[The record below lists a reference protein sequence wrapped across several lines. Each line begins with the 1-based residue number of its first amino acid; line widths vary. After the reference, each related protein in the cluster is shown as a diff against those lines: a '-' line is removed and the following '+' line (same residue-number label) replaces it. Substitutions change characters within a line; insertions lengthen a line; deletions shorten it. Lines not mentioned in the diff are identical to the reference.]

1 MAMIRE
7 LSDLLATR
15 AIQVPPGGFEV
26 LFVCTVINAQNCE
39 LKSSLIN
46 LVQTNFGGG
55 NDEEPHAHISVIS
68 RAFHEQPKDTDCP
81 HHGFS
86 LMHQLDT
93 FYNSLSYNDQDSLN
107 SAAGGNFLYKSP
119 NEGLLIIENKVRNVR
134 CSSERV
140 MRVSTK
146 LLKHSSKSSSS
157 FEFQTNAAALE
168 DKMTLT
174 FRNEMNEMKNM
185 MKAFVPTPVPI
196 KAVEERC
203 TTCGNNHSFNM
214 CPMTRGGYE
223 APVYHDNFQQFQQTA
238 SVGNF
243 VQNGNLGLQLQL
255 LLLWYLPLYPV
266 IPSQTQGVKFEPSTR
281 SGLSYTPVPPIPP
294 PLYDENEPLTEKE
307 TEVTKD
313 KVLPSTKNIQP
324 PVIQKSH
331 DPVNPVSSPISP
343 EPSSAQV
350 DNSPLSKESS
360 RETKLPYP
368 SRVER
373 EKKDS
378 NDKVQ
383 IQKFWEM
390 FKKIHV
396 DITLADALILM
407 PKYQKM
413 LKSLLTN
420 KDKLIEIAK
429 TPMNAN
435 CSAVILKK
443 LPEKLGDPGRF
454 LIPCGFGEFDNH
466 LALEGFWLQ
475 EEKLLRSRVYWRMK
489 NFFEMNDKKVESFE
503 SKTKEDCETKIEP
516 EKKKELQVFHPDIET
531 LNHLETNSYVGSDY
545 VFYEDFN
552 LVDMIF
558 PMNIQGKIFDPGI
571 SHFEMYAFSEQE
583 FIRGKDYKDK
593 KKQKRSKNRQETG
606 KRQRVKS
613 KSEKSARDQQLG
625 SERLS
630 SQRRNKKSNTKRP
643 QDKVKGPLLTSLQS
657 LKSSFEVLKYQGPKL
672 PRVENA
678 L

>member
-1 MAMIRE
+1 M
-7 LSDLLATR
+7 
-15 AIQVPPGGFEV
+15 
-26 LFVCTVINAQNCE
+26 
-39 LKSSLIN
+39 
-46 LVQTNFGGG
+46 
-55 NDEEPHAHISVIS
+55 
-68 RAFHEQPKDTDCP
+68 
-81 HHGFS
+81 
-86 LMHQLDT
+86 
-93 FYNSLSYNDQDSLN
+93 
-107 SAAGGNFLYKSP
+107 
-119 NEGLLIIENKVRNVR
+119 
-134 CSSERV
+134 
-140 MRVSTK
+140 
-146 LLKHSSKSSSS
+146 
-157 FEFQTNAAALE
+157 AAALE

-174 FRNEMNEMKNM
+174 FRNEMTEMKNM

-196 KAVEERC
+196 KAVEESVPLVPSTSTSTSMVP
-203 TTCGNNHSFNM
+203 TTLPSNTITN
-214 CPMTRGGYE
+214 PRGE
-223 APVYHDNFQQFQQTA
+223 VRAIT
-238 SVGNF
+238 
-243 VQNGNLGLQLQL
+243 
-255 LLLWYLPLYPV
+255 
-266 IPSQTQGVKFEPSTR
+266 TR

-331 DPVNPVSSPISP
+331 DPVKPVSSPISP

-350 DNSPLSKESS
+350 DNSPPSKESS
-360 RETKLPYP
+360 KETKLPYP

-443 LPEKLGDPGRF
+443 LPEKLGDPGFSSF
-454 LIPCGFGEFDNH
+454 L
-466 LALEGFWLQ
+466 
-475 EEKLLRSRVYWRMK
+475 
-489 NFFEMNDKKVESFE
+489 
-503 SKTKEDCETKIEP
+503 TKEVFETKVEP
-516 EKKKELQVFHPDIET
+516 EKKKELQVFHPDIEI
-531 LNHLETNSYVGSDY
+531 LDHLETTSYVGSDY

-571 SHFEMYAFSEQE
+571 SHFENDAFQNKSSKELAPSKALLTLDVFDPLHPPLMNFHVTKAFSGFTFSILKIFSKKFFEPG
-583 FIRGKDYKDK
+583 IKNVLVYLSSLVWGGKDIKDNKEAKSGQNRQRNGKVK
-593 KKQKRSKNRQETG
+593 KKSEDG
-606 KRQRVKS
+606 KPMIK
-613 KSEKSARDQQLG
+613 AG
-625 SERLS
+625 S
-630 SQRRNKKSNTKRP
+630 
-643 QDKVKGPLLTSLQS
+643 V
-657 LKSSFEVLKYQGPKL
+657 
-672 PRVENA
+672 
-678 L
+678 